1 MISLVSG
8 FAGRNWIDPTTAT
21 AATAVADLSKTGAA
35 MALTP
40 SIAAMGAHSLCMFL
54 EGSKFKVTGPDDRR
68 KHIDAAGVD
77 KTIMCSDLGQPGVFD
92 PLEGFRRGARMCL
105 ELGYDDAD
113 VHKMVSTN
121 AAGAFGLERDVARVT
136 G

>member
-1 MISLVSG
+1 VKG
-8 FAGRNWIDPTTAT
+8 
-21 AATAVADLSKTGAA
+21 
-35 MALTP
+35 
-40 SIAAMGAHSLCMFL
+40 IAAMGAFVEHSLCMFL
-54 EGSKFKVTGPDDRR
+54 EGAKFKVSGPNDMR

-92 PLEGFRRGARMCL
+92 PLEGFRRGASMCL

-121 AAGAFGLERDVARVT
+121 AARAFGLERDVVRVK